1 MFWLPAGVV
10 VDEVSALSPV
20 HAGIAQTLVHI
31 LLAESSSVP
40 RPAAT
45 LEPVDLV
52 HALGLVQT
60 WVGLT
65 LISVDLTP
73 LPIGTQQTMTLK

>member
-1 MFWLPAGVV
+1 MHAGV
-10 VDEVSALSPV
+10 AK
-20 HAGIAQTLVHI
+20 TLVDI

-40 RPAAT
+40 GSAPT

-52 HALGLVQT
+52 HALSLVQT
-60 WVGLT
+60 GVGLT

-73 LPIGTQQTMTLK
+73 LPVGAQQTMTLK

>member
-1 MFWLPAGVV
+1 MHAGV
-10 VDEVSALSPV
+10 AK
-20 HAGIAQTLVHI
+20 TLVDI

-40 RPAAT
+40 GSAPT

-52 HALGLVQT
+52 HALSLVQT